1 MSKEIDDKNKN
12 KADEK
17 AKVVK
22 KSNYSKKKKTKKK
35 YYKWYS
41 LRSVYI

>member
-17 AKVVK
+17 VKVVK
-22 KSNYSKKKKTKKK
+22 KSNYSKKKKQKKI
-35 YYKWYS
+35 
-41 LRSVYI
+41 LQMV